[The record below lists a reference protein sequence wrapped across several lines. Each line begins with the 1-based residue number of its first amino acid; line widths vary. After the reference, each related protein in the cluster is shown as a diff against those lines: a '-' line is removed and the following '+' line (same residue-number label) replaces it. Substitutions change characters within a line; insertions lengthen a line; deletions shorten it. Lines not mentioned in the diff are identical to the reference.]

1 MCGFVGIL
9 NKNGLNVRPEILQKM
24 ATVIHHRGPDE
35 EGIFI
40 DGNCGFFHKRLSII
54 DLATGQQP
62 MTLENFTIVFNGEI
76 YNYIELR
83 EELIRK
89 GHQFRT
95 TSDTEVILH
104 MYKEYGDEFVNRL
117 NGMFAFIIYD
127 MAFRKVYIAR
137 DHFGIK
143 PLYWYHNKN
152 LILFGSEIKAIL
164 AHPEIK
170 AIPAMDSM
178 YEYLTFQFIIGEG
191 TMFQKI
197 SKVQPG
203 HYMTIDLN
211 LWKLKSVNYWKPNFS
226 TDFFH
231 TEKYFISELQK
242 ILDDTIMQQM
252 RSDVP
257 VGTYL
262 SGGMDSSLVTIM
274 AARLVDHPIKSFSG
288 AFNEGPEFNELH
300 YARIAAKRAN
310 AELFEIFPSE
320 QEFID
325 LLPKLIYQLDEPVA
339 GPGLFPQYMVSKFAS
354 NHVKVILGGQGGD
367 EIFGGYARYLVAYLE
382 QAIKGSI
389 FESNEEAEHIV
400 TLDSI
405 LPNLPSLK
413 QYLPM
418 IKGFWKEDVFEPM
431 DRRYYNLIN
440 RMGSTINFLQ
450 PEFLKGR
457 NENEIFGKFS
467 QHFNLPDTK
476 SYYNK
481 MTQFDLTGSL
491 PALLQVED
499 RVSMAVSIES
509 RVPLLDR
516 RIIDLISR
524 MPAKMKFKGGELKY
538 LMKRT
543 IKNTIPTEIL
553 KRKDKMGF
561 PVPLHLW
568 SKNKSRDFIM
578 DTFLSKNSKERNI
591 LNTRYIEKMIN
602 SEQPFSRGLWGLLS
616 LEIWYNQFIDIP
628 CKSNGNA
635 VREKILI
642 KEFPILQTEHID
654 I

>member
-1 MCGFVGIL
+1 MCGFVGIID
-9 NKNGLNVRPEILQKM
+9 KNGLSIRHEILQKM

-35 EGIFI
+35 EGVFI
-40 DGNCGFFHKRLSII
+40 DENCGFFHKRLSII

-62 MTLENFTIVFNGEI
+62 MTYENFTIVFNGEI

-83 EELIRK
+83 KELIQK
-89 GHQFRT
+89 GHQFKT

-104 MYKEYGDEFVNRL
+104 LYKEYGDEFINRL

-127 MAFRKVYIAR
+127 KFYRKIYIAR

-143 PLYWYHNKN
+143 PLYWYQDKN
-152 LILFGSEIKAIL
+152 HILFGSEIKAIL
-164 AHPEIK
+164 AHPHIK
-170 AIPAMDSM
+170 AIPAIENL

-191 TMFQKI
+191 TMFKNI

-203 HYMTIDLN
+203 HYITIDLN
-211 LWKLKSVNYWKPNFS
+211 TWNIKSVNYWEPNFS

-231 TEKYFISELQK
+231 TEEYFISELQK
-242 ILDDTIMQQM
+242 ILDNAITQQM

-262 SGGMDSSLVTIM
+262 SGGMDSSFVTIM
-274 AARLVDHPIKSFSG
+274 ASRLVNHPIKSFSG
-288 AFNEGPEFNELH
+288 AFNEGPEFNELQ
-300 YARIAAKRAN
+300 YARIAAKKAN
-310 AELFEIFPSE
+310 AELFEIYPTE
-320 QEFID
+320 QEFVD
-325 LLPKLIYQLDEPVA
+325 LLPKLIYHLDEPVA
-339 GPGLFPQYMVSKFAS
+339 GPGLFPQYIVSKYAS

-400 TLDSI
+400 TLRSI
-405 LPNLPSLK
+405 LPNLPALK

-418 IKGFWKEDVFEPM
+418 IKGFWKDDAFEPM
-431 DRRYYNLIN
+431 DTRYYNLIN

-450 PEFLKGR
+450 PEFINGR
-457 NENEIFGKFS
+457 NENEIFHKFA
-467 QHFNLPDTK
+467 QHFNHPETK

-481 MTQFDLTGSL
+481 MTQFDLTGSM

-543 IKNTIPTEIL
+543 IKNTIPSEIL
-553 KRKDKMGF
+553 NRKDKMGF

-568 SKNKSRDFIM
+568 SKNHSRDFIM
-578 DTFLSKNSKERNI
+578 DTLLSKNSKERNI
-591 LNTRYIEKMIN
+591 INTRYIEKMIN

-616 LEIWYNQFIDIP
+616 LEIWFNQFIDAQI
-628 CKSNGNA
+628 KSKDQA
-635 VREKILI
+635 LPDKVTVPDFSILQAEKI
-642 KEFPILQTEHID
+642 D
-654 I
+654 